1 MRQSHPSK
9 LTLTKDNEGL
19 ALTHEEFADADFQG
33 PSRYE
38 RVQGRLLVMTPSGFE
53 HHAAAEPF
61 RDQLVVYKHT
71 HTNIIEHVF
80 QESWVII
87 DADTERIPDLTVY
100 LHTDAEHPPF
110 PERVPDLIFE
120 IVSQSEADRRRD
132 YEDKRAEY
140 ERIGVREYVIVDRF
154 RTPLA
159 HVALEE
165 GRFTETE
172 LGPDDSYT
180 TPLLLGLEIPL
191 ANIIGL

>member
-1 MRQSHPSK
+1 MRQTNPSK
-9 LTLTKDNEGL
+9 LTLTKDDEGL

-61 RDQLVVYKHT
+61 RDQLVVYKHS
-71 HTNIIEHVF
+71 HPHIIEHVF

-87 DADTERIPDLTVY
+87 DAGTERIPDLTVY
-100 LHTDAEHPPF
+100 LHTDREHPPF

-140 ERIGVREYVIVDRF
+140 ERIAVREYVIVDRF
-154 RTPLA
+154 LHRLL
-159 HVALEE
+159 VLRLEE
-165 GRFTETE
+165 GRFTETD
-172 LGPDDSYT
+172 LGPNDSYA
-180 TPLLLGLEIPL
+180 TPLLPGLEIPL
-191 ANIIGL
+191 ADILGL